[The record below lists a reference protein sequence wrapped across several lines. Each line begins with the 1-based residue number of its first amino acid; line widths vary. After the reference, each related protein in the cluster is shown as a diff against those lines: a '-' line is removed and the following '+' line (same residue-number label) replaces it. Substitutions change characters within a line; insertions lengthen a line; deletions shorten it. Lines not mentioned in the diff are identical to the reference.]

1 MPRRLDFIDVMAKHL
16 PPSSSTLRM
25 LDVGGQAGGRLLELR
40 PDLAVEIASF
50 YVPHWDYA
58 TGSIDSVVGYD
69 VLLRP
74 EFLAAVQKVMR
85 PGGRMIIVNSEG
97 VVDHVLVQALES
109 AGLVRILVEPALGRD
124 GVLIRGEKP
133 HKTSDTLARVQQVAE
148 EDAARLDFVSYRG
161 RFVHLLIRQTPN
173 KPVWKLQPDDV
184 IRWQSVAVNVDG
196 VLHLLAFSSLPR
208 AVSFMQPAVLENFI
222 QDVNKV
228 GKFSKEIAQ
237 TWDMPILLNPTL
249 ESIRPHEVMMI
260 DIDPTTAEAPDE

>member
-1 MPRRLDFIDVMAKHL
+1 MPRKIDFIDVMAKHL
-16 PPSSSTLRM
+16 PPSASNLRL
-25 LDVGGQAGGRLLELR
+25 LDVGGQVGRRLREMR
-40 PDLAVEIASF
+40 PDLSVETASF
-50 YVPHWDYA
+50 YVPHWDYPPD
-58 TGSIDSVVGYD
+58 SVDSVVGYD
-69 VLLRP
+69 VLLRF
-74 EFLAAVQKVMR
+74 EFLAAAWDLLR
-85 PGGRMIIVNSEG
+85 SGGRLIVVNPQG
-97 VVDHVLVQALES
+97 AVDQSMVQALES

-133 HKTSDTLARVQQVAE
+133 YTTADTLARVQQVAE
-148 EDAARLDFVSYRG
+148 EDAARLDFASYRG